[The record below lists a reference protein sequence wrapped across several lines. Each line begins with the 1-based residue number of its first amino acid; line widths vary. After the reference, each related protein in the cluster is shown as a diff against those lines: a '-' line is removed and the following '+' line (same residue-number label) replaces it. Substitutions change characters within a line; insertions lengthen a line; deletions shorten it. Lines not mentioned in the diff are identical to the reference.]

1 MRDLLEQLL
10 ADQPLSE
17 SQAEQAF
24 ERIFRGEA
32 DDAQIAAILALMQ
45 RRQATVDELVGA
57 ARVMRRHAEGVS
69 TEGLPAEARV
79 LDTCGTGGTP
89 KTFNI
94 STAAAIIVAAAG
106 RGRGVYVAKHGNRSR
121 SGRGSAEVLATLG
134 VNIDASPDVQAK
146 CLRDVGVCFCFA
158 IRHHPAAKYAAGVR
172 KSLGVPTIFNLL
184 GPLTNPAAAP
194 RQLLGVFDRSR
205 VEPMAEALVR
215 LGAERAWIVH
225 SDDGLD
231 EIATSAPTFIA
242 EVSDGDVTTRAFDP
256 AELGIARSTLDQ
268 LRARDL
274 DHAAAM
280 IKKILNGNDDD
291 GIRPARDITLLNAA
305 AALVVTDVA
314 TDLAEGLSLAR
325 EAIADG
331 SAQQTLQDLANASH
345 AAP

>member
-1 MRDLLEQLL
+1 MRDLIEQLL

-17 SQAEQAF
+17 SQAEEAF

-32 DDAQIAAILALMQ
+32 DDAQIAAILALIQ

-57 ARVMRRHAEGVS
+57 ARVMRRHAQKVATDDLPEG
-69 TEGLPAEARV
+69 ARV

-106 RGRGVYVAKHGNRSR
+106 RSKSVYVAKHGNRSR

-134 VNIDASPDVQAK
+134 VNIDATPDVQAR

-158 IRHHPAAKYAAGVR
+158 IRHHPAAKHAANVR
-172 KSLGVPTIFNLL
+172 LSLGVPTIFNLL
-184 GPLTNPAAAP
+184 GPLTNPAGAP
-194 RQLLGVFDRSR
+194 RQLLGVFDTSR
-205 VEPMAEALVR
+205 VEPMAQALTR

-225 SDDGLD
+225 SEDGLD

-242 EVSDGDVTTRAFDP
+242 EVKGGAVTTRTLDP
-256 AELGIARSTLDQ
+256 AELGIERSTLDQ
-268 LRARDL
+268 LRAADL

-280 IKKILNGNDDD
+280 IRAILD
-291 GIRPARDITLLNAA
+291 GDESEALRPAREITLLNAA
-305 AALVVTDVA
+305 AALVVTDAA
-314 TDLAEGLSLAR
+314 TDLHEGLELAR
-325 EAIADG
+325 HALADG
-331 SAQQTLQDLANASH
+331 AAATTLRELASASH
-345 AAP
+345 ASP